1 MDVELDLDLAMGL
14 VALAVAVYG
23 LVAALLSR
31 YSVSAAFSFLVIGAI
46 IGGAGIGVMS
56 DELPR
61 GVSLSLLAEVTLALV
76 LFSAASTIRIKRLEM
91 DSPLVGRL
99 LVIGLPLTIAIGTL
113 LALGLFP
120 GISFGLALLMGTI
133 LAPTDADLGH
143 QVITDR
149 SVPARI
155 RRILNVES
163 GLNDGIA
170 APVVTLAIALAAFGD
185 VGEMNPLIDAVR
197 ELGLAIVIGV
207 AIGAV
212 GRWLL
217 IRADIR
223 RTSTRSSRQLATLA
237 LAMAAYFIAA
247 GFEASGF
254 IAAFAA
260 GLAYGVGSKE
270 RVEQAVS
277 FTEAQSVLLSI
288 LVWLVFGLIVF
299 SEHVIGLDDPVVIL
313 YALLALTVTRMLP
326 VAIALIG
333 SGFDKAS
340 VAFIGWFG
348 PRGLAS
354 VVFVLLALEALG
366 EAGVDAGPLG
376 PVVSWTVVLSVVL
389 HGFSARGLASRY
401 GRFAKGLPEG
411 SPETLGDAEP
421 RRASWT
427 FHDHRTRGLDE

>member
-1 MDVELDLDLAMGL
+1 MELDLDLAMGL
-14 VALAVAVYG
+14 VALAVAFYG

-46 IGGAGIGVMS
+46 IGGAGIGFMS

-217 IRADIR
+217 IRTDIR

-277 FTEAQSVLLSI
+277 FTEAQSVLLSV
-288 LVWLVFGLIVF
+288 LVWVGVGLIVF
-299 SEHVIGLDDPVVIL
+299 GGHGVGLDVPVV
-313 YALLALTVTRMLP
+313 VR
-326 VAIALIG
+326 
-333 SGFDKAS
+333 
-340 VAFIGWFG
+340 
-348 PRGLAS
+348 
-354 VVFVLLALEALG
+354 
-366 EAGVDAGPLG
+366 
-376 PVVSWTVVLSVVL
+376 
-389 HGFSARGLASRY
+389 
-401 GRFAKGLPEG
+401 
-411 SPETLGDAEP
+411 
-421 RRASWT
+421 
-427 FHDHRTRGLDE
+427 